1 MGSNPS
7 STTTTRGKTTMTVD
21 KNNEGAWRV
30 SDIIGGYLVTRR
42 YYGYT
47 KREAIKLFKE
57 ETK

>member
-1 MGSNPS
+1 
-7 STTTTRGKTTMTVD
+7 MTID
-21 KNNEGAWRV
+21 KNAEGAWRI

-57 ETK
+57 QTR